1 MSQSIRFDRQA
12 RTALIVAALVLVGGA
27 LGSRAAMGHWRVHL
41 QKKPVDLR
49 EPLSDLP
56 RRLADGRW
64 IAVGDDAVLAKEVV
78 EELGTEL
85 YLERDYERRVAD
97 AAPVRLNLHVA
108 YYTGLIDAVPHV
120 PERCLVAAGWN
131 PVSTPVKLAL
141 AVDRS
146 LWANDEIVNH
156 KTGEPYP
163 VVALRH
169 YVRGDIV
176 KVRLPIGEL
185 ELNASAYQ
193 LAKDPRAHLFA
204 GYLFI
209 ANGRTTP
216 SAFGVRALA
225 FDKTDEYAYYCKLQF
240 SMSFHESED
249 VTEARFAELVSDL
262 LPHLLPEL
270 MRCLPDWAE
279 VESRSGPVPPAPL

>member
-1 MSQSIRFDRQA
+1 MSRTIRFDSQA
-12 RTALIVAALVLVGGA
+12 RIALFVAAIVLVGGA

-49 EPLSDLP
+49 EPLADIP

-85 YLERDYERRVAD
+85 YLDRVYERQTRD
-97 AAPVRLNLHVA
+97 GAPARLSLHVA

-120 PERCLVAAGWN
+120 PERCLVAAGWSQ
-131 PVSTPVKLAL
+131 VGKPVKLEL
-141 AVDRS
+141 DVDRS
-146 LWANDEIVNH
+146 AWRDDEIANR

-163 VVALRH
+163 IVSLRH
-169 YVRGDIV
+169 YVRGDITD
-176 KVRLPIGEL
+176 VRLPIGSL
-185 ELNASAYQ
+185 HLNTSAYQ
-193 LAKDPRAHLFA
+193 LAKDPRVHLLA

-216 SAFGVRALA
+216 SAFGVRSLA
-225 FDKTDEYAYYCKLQF
+225 FDKTDEFAYYCKLQF

-249 VTEARFAELVSDL
+249 VSEAEFAELIADL
-262 LPHLLPEL
+262 MPHLLPEL

-279 VESRSGPVPPAPL
+279 VESRSASESSPAF